1 MMWSLPLNGSLDN
14 LSPRFSVVASGFC
27 FEGFLTVS
35 LESFMKIRKA
45 VITAAGPDQRHLP
58 LQSVTGL
65 SGKSGTALQ
74 VLLDEVFGAGIDGV
88 AIIVAG
94 GDTEVYRKAAGSH
107 ADQVSFIEQP
117 EPIGYGNAICLATD
131 FIDGEPFLLMVSD
144 HLYISRTDRS
154 CVCQL
159 LKAAETNS
167 CSVSAVQATHESKL
181 PLYGAVGG
189 HKVPQASG
197 LYEITTAIEKP
208 SPTLAEQHLTV
219 PGLRAAQYL
228 CFFGMHALSARF
240 IGLLARSDS
249 KSVTCALRELAEA
262 ERYFAYEIEGQRFNL
277 DEDNGLLIAQ
287 LALALNSPHRD
298 SVLKSL
304 VELLATASR

>member
-1 MMWSLPLNGSLDN
+1 MKWSLLLNDSVDN
-14 LSPRFSVVASGFC
+14 CSPHFSVAASGFR
-27 FEGFLTVS
+27 FEGFLTVWS
-35 LESFMKIRKA
+35 ESFMKISKA

-74 VLLDEVFGAGIDGV
+74 VLLDEVFAAGIDSV
-88 AIIVAG
+88 AVIVAD
-94 GDTEVYRKAAGSH
+94 GDTDVYQKAAGSH
-107 ADQVSFIEQP
+107 AEQVRFIEQP
-117 EPIGYGNAICLATD
+117 EPTGYGNAICQAAD
-131 FIDGEPFLLMVSD
+131 FLDGEPFLLMVSD
-144 HLYISRTDRS
+144 HLYISSTDRS
-154 CVCQL
+154 CVSQL
-159 LKAAETNS
+159 LKAAEANS

-181 PLYGAVGG
+181 PFYGAVGG
-189 HKVPQASG
+189 RKVPQASG

-240 IGLLARSDS
+240 ISLLAGSDTQN
-249 KSVTCALRELAEA
+249 VTRALRELAEA

-304 VELLATASR
+304 VELLATSCR

>member
-1 MMWSLPLNGSLDN
+1 
-14 LSPRFSVVASGFC
+14 
-27 FEGFLTVS
+27 
-35 LESFMKIRKA
+35 MKIRKA

-58 LQSVTGL
+58 LQSVTGH
-65 SGKSGTALQ
+65 SGTSGTALQ
-74 VLLDEVFGAGIDGV
+74 VLLDEVFAAGIDQA
-88 AIIVAG
+88 AIIVAS
-94 GDTEVYRKAAGSH
+94 GDTEVYRKAGGSH
-107 ADQVSFIEQP
+107 ADQVRFIEQP
-117 EPIGYGNAICLATD
+117 EPAGYGNAIYQAVD

-144 HLYISRTDRS
+144 HLYLSHTDRS
-154 CVCQL
+154 CVYQL
-159 LKAAETNS
+159 LKAAETNA

-181 PLYGAVGG
+181 PLYGAIGG
-189 HKVPQASG
+189 RKVPQADG
-197 LYEITTAIEKP
+197 LYEITNVIEKP

-240 IGLLARSDS
+240 ISLLAGSDS
-249 KSVTCALRELAEA
+249 QNVTSALRELADA
-262 ERYFAYEIEGQRFNL
+262 ERYFAYEIAGQRFNL

-304 VELLATASR
+304 VELLATSNR

>member
-1 MMWSLPLNGSLDN
+1 
-14 LSPRFSVVASGFC
+14 
-27 FEGFLTVS
+27 
-35 LESFMKIRKA
+35 MKIRKA

-74 VLLDEVFGAGIDGV
+74 VLLDEVVASGIDRV
-88 AIIVAG
+88 AVIVAA
-94 GDTEVYRKAAGSH
+94 GDTELYRKASGSH
-107 ADQVSFIEQP
+107 AEQVTFIEQP
-117 EPIGYGNAICLATD
+117 EPTGYGDAICLAAD
-131 FIDGEPFLLMVSD
+131 FLDGEPFLLMVSD

-154 CVCQL
+154 CVSQL
-159 LKAAETNS
+159 LHAAGKNS

-181 PLYGAVGG
+181 PFYGAVGG
-189 HKVPQASG
+189 RKVPQASG
-197 LYEITTAIEKP
+197 LYEITHVIEKP

-240 IGLLARSDS
+240 IGLLEDS
-249 KSVTCALRELAEA
+249 ESKNVTEALHELAEA
-262 ERYFAYEIEGQRFNL
+262 ERYFAYGIEGQRFNL

-287 LALALNSPHRD
+287 LALALNSPHREN
-298 SVLKSL
+298 VLKSL
-304 VELLATASR
+304 VELLATTSR